1 MDAREE
7 PMAEATIQYHDQS
20 WRVRSGMT
28 VRDAIIKLELD
39 PQTVLAV
46 RDKRLINEE
55 TLIQPED
62 EIRLVNVISGG

>member
-1 MDAREE
+1 
-7 PMAEATIQYHDQS
+7 MAEATILYHDQR